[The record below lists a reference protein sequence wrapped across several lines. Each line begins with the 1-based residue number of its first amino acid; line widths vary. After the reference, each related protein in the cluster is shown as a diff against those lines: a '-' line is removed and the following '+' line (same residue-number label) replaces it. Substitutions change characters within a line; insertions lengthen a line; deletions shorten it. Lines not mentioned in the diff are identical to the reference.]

1 MKKTNIHRNYKDS
14 LFRMIFQNKKE
25 LLSLYNAV
33 NHSEYNNPDD
43 LTIHMLEDVL
53 YMGIKNDISFLIGD
67 YLNLYEA
74 QSTWNPN
81 MPLRYIFYLAELY
94 KGYVE
99 ENHLDIYSSTPL
111 KLPTPRCI
119 VFYNGVKKIEDVKQI
134 RLSESFECLNQKAA
148 ELECV
153 VTYINI
159 NYGHNEE
166 IMRQCRKLYEY
177 SFLIDQIRIQI
188 ANGKQLETA
197 VKHAVNYCVENG
209 VLADFLEKHRAE
221 VTNVILSEY
230 NAQQH
235 IENEKEISYRDGKAA
250 GAREGRCE
258 GIKEGSIRS
267 YIEIYSEQGLPD
279 DEIRKKLKGRFQ
291 IDDMQLEEYMKK
303 YSGIL

>member
-1 MKKTNIHRNYKDS
+1 MK
-14 LFRMIFQNKKE
+14 
-25 LLSLYNAV
+25 
-33 NHSEYNNPDD
+33 
-43 LTIHMLEDVL
+43 
-53 YMGIKNDISFLIGD
+53 GIKNDISFLIGD

-74 QSTWNPN
+74 QSTWNLN
-81 MPLRYIFYLAELY
+81 MPLRYIVYLAELY

-99 ENHLDIYSSTPL
+99 ENHLDIYSSTQL

-119 VFYNGVKKIEDVKQI
+119 VFYNGVKKIED
-134 RLSESFECLNQKAA
+134 
-148 ELECV
+148 
-153 VTYINI
+153 
-159 NYGHNEE
+159 
-166 IMRQCRKLYEY
+166 
-177 SFLIDQIRIQI
+177 
-188 ANGKQLETA
+188 

-250 GAREGRCE
+250 GVR
-258 GIKEGSIRS
+258 EGSIRS

-291 IDDMQLEEYMKK
+291 IEDMQLEEYMKK
-303 YSGIL
+303 YSEIL